1 MKRFVGEGP
10 FCKRVPP
17 PHPLPLKLLF
27 GKSGTGLRLSAPHG
41 IKTAPDQSSLALAT
55 QQHSALR
62 LKSGPPPFFAC
73 LHLTPWPLLYINLSR
88 YCDEKRK
95 TVKIRC
101 GRATVIGTNPRRATV
116 HRQADKCWECT
127 FTASVYSGDGKVRP
141 RATTNA
147 QGPEAR
153 RRLITCRHPAARQYC
168 LAFRQ
173 VPGQALARP
182 ARAVR
187 HSHAARRYGLHP
199 YCEVAARP
207 AGHAPFQVYK
217 L

>member
-1 MKRFVGEGP
+1 MWGRDPFVKGS
-10 FCKRVPP
+10 PP

-27 GKSGTGLRLSAPHG
+27 GSVCCRAAPFRP
-41 IKTAPDQSSLALAT
+41 TQAQNCPDQSSLALAT

-127 FTASVYSGDGKVRP
+127 FTASACSGDGKVRP